1 MQKSVL
7 GFLLMEPVFAFGQ
20 TEIGPDRY
28 FPYLVFG
35 VLNSIQM
42 LNWLFVRF
50 SKEWDKSDVS
60 FFSRHRFQAQLIPE
74 DRYRVELLT
83 SQIHNNTARHL
94 VIEPPVLHICR
105 LWTISK
111 FKLKGI
117 GRAEIYPRC
126 LKKGKNHELQINLSV
141 FSQYAPTLRSY
152 YWARVSLADTAVGCY
167 LVNYITPRKSYFL

>member
-28 FPYLVFG
+28 FPHLVVG
-35 VLNSIQM
+35 VLIGIPM
-42 LNWLFVRF
+42 LNWLFGYF

-60 FFSRHRFQAQLIPE
+60 SFSRHRQQTQLVLGGS
-74 DRYRVELLT
+74 YRPELLT

-117 GRAEIYPRC
+117 CRAEIYPRC

-152 YWARVSLADTAVGCY
+152 YRGRVSLVDTAAGCY